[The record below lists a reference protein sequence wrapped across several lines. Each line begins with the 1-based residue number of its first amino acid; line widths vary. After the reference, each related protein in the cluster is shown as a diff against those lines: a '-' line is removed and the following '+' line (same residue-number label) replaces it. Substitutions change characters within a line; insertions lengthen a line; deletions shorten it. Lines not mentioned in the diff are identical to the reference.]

1 MSVKQKNQ
9 PEKAEYVRRDTHM
22 GIKIVALLSRK
33 SLSQTALGRKYGV
46 TMEAI
51 NQTIWGVRKGKR
63 LRACI
68 AYELGYESWEKLKK
82 ASVKL

>member
-1 MSVKQKNQ
+1 MSLPQKTISDQ
-9 PEKAEYVRRDTHM
+9 RTLDRRDVRTATKIIALM
-22 GIKIVALLSRK
+22 GRRG
-33 SLSQTALGRKYGV
+33 LSQTSLAAKYGV
-46 TMEAI
+46 QMEAM
-51 NQTIWGVRKGKR
+51 NRTIWGVRKGKR